1 VIGRQAPLCK
11 RLENLG
17 RRDRFKLIGI
27 WEDRHT
33 PLCDESFRNQDGR
46 NRLSDSNLR
55 TDFIMRVPMPTSS
68 TLEAAAGYVSASF
81 YAEGCQPLAASASLM
96 CIEQNCRARY
106 ALTDVL
112 YQCPRCGGLLEVD
125 YDWSLAKTDTWKQLW
140 RARRMDNHPLSQSGV
155 WRYREMLPFLDR
167 PQHVVTL
174 REGNT
179 PILSS
184 AFAAEYAGLENISF
198 KHQGFNPTGSFK
210 DNGMT
215 AGVAQARRLGKTRVA
230 CVSTGNTSASMA
242 AYASAAGLTPVV
254 FLPHG
259 NISFGKLAQALEYG
273 AVTLEVEANFDQIL
287 ALVREVCERADVYLL
302 NSINPF
308 RIEGQKSMAI
318 ELLDQLDWSVP
329 DWVVMPGGNLG
340 NASAFGK
347 GFIEAHNLGLI
358 PRLPRVAVVQA
369 SGSAPFYE
377 FLKDTQK
384 GLQAVTHPETLA
396 TAIRI
401 GDPVS
406 WPKALR
412 VIQESAGVVEVATE
426 EEIADAKA
434 VIGKSGIG
442 CEPASAATLAGIR
455 KLVERGVIGRGE
467 NVLAVLT
474 GNLLKD
480 PDYIYRYHTGA
491 LKTPQDAP
499 IVGKFANCPRVVAND
514 ATAILKILECE

>member
-1 VIGRQAPLCK
+1 
-11 RLENLG
+11 
-17 RRDRFKLIGI
+17 
-27 WEDRHT
+27 
-33 PLCDESFRNQDGR
+33 
-46 NRLSDSNLR
+46 
-55 TDFIMRVPMPTSS
+55 
-68 TLEAAAGYVSASF
+68 
-81 YAEGCQPLAASASLM
+81 
-96 CIEQNCRARY
+96 
-106 ALTDVL
+106 
-112 YQCPRCGGLLEVD
+112 
-125 YDWSLAKTDTWKQLW
+125 
-140 RARRMDNHPLSQSGV
+140 
-155 WRYREMLPFLDR
+155 
-167 PQHVVTL
+167 
-174 REGNT
+174 
-179 PILSS
+179 
-184 AFAAEYAGLENISF
+184 
-198 KHQGFNPTGSFK
+198 
-210 DNGMT
+210 
-215 AGVAQARRLGKTRVA
+215 
-230 CVSTGNTSASMA
+230 MA

-287 ALVREVCERADVYLL
+287 ALVREVCELADVYLL

-377 FLKDTQK
+377 FWKDTQK
-384 GLQAVTHPETLA
+384 GFHPVTHPQTLA

-412 VIQESAGVVEVATE
+412 VIQETGGVVEVATE

-474 GNLLKD
+474 GNVLKD

-499 IVGKFANCPRVVAND
+499 IVGKFANRPRVVAND
-514 ATAILKILECE
+514 ATAILKILEGE